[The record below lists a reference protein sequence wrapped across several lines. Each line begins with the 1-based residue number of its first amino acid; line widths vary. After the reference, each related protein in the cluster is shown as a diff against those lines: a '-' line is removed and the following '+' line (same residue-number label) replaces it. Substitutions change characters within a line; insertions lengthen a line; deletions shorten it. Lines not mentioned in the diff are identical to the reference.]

1 MRSTDLSPDNSEV
14 RVLLLGLGLEN
25 VRDLLTEV
33 PVYVGS
39 ALQSL
44 DVHKRRVVVVVST
57 VGSTSVFVVIVWGE
71 LRNLFL
77 IFFSRTRSGRRA
89 SVLYGE

>member
-57 VGSTSVFVVIVWGE
+57 VGSTSVCVCWV
-71 LRNLFL
+71 
-77 IFFSRTRSGRRA
+77 S
-89 SVLYGE
+89 